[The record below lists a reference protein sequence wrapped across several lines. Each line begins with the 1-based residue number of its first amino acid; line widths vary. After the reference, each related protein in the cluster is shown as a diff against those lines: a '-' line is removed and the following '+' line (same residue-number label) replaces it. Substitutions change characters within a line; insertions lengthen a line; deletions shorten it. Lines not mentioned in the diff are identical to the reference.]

1 MIDYKGL
8 IGEAH
13 IQAAKACAP
22 YGDFLKPKPKRKQHK
37 IALRKKLFKYYKRAK
52 YGGFYSI

>member
-13 IQAAKACAP
+13 IKAAEACSP
-22 YGDFLKPKPKRKQHK
+22 YGDFLKLRPKRKRQK
-37 IALRKKLFKYYKRAK
+37 IAFRKKLFKYYKRAK
-52 YGGFYSI
+52 CGGFY

>member
-1 MIDYKGL
+1 MINYKGL

-22 YGDFLKPKPKRKQHK
+22 YGDFLKQKPKRKPHK
-37 IALRKKLFKYYKRAK
+37 IAFRKKLFKYYKRAK
-52 YGGFYSI
+52 YGGFY